1 MYQTAYRI
9 IQHSARIEG
18 GVFDQSGIFENIFSG
33 ILQQCITFG
42 LVTGECTVGDGS
54 YMPANVSSYSQITL
68 QETVTRGMQSYLSA
82 LDEELEKEPGFRR
95 IEEKVQILQR
105 TTSQTDPDCGS
116 IHHGKKRGLGYLV
129 ETTVDCGHGIITG
142 IDTYPGNQKESSIC
156 LRSLEKQIRN
166 GVPLKRIALDR
177 GYHVSAVHRGLEL
190 LGIKGYIPPIE
201 FINSPEKKRFS
212 LCARR

>member
-1 MYQTAYRI
+1 MELRARGNLKRKSTSIWHIDGSVISMYQTAYRI

-54 YMPANVSSYSQITL
+54 YMPANVSSYSQIMI

-95 IEEKVQILQR
+95 IG
-105 TTSQTDPDCGS
+105 TSSARPAKP
-116 IHHGKKRGLGYLV
+116 IPIAV
-129 ETTVDCGHGIITG
+129 PFITA
-142 IDTYPGNQKESSIC
+142 
-156 LRSLEKQIRN
+156 RN
-166 GVPLKRIALDR
+166 AD
-177 GYHVSAVHRGLEL
+177 
-190 LGIKGYIPPIE
+190 
-201 FINSPEKKRFS
+201 
-212 LCARR
+212 